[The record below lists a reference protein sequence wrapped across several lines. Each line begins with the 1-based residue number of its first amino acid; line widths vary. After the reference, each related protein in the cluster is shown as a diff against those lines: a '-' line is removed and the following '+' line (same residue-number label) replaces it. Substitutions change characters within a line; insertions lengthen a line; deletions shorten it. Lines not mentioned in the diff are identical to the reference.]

1 LKQASAL
8 VAAALSLTAC
18 GGSSSPAVAAHPLT
32 YRVLVDG
39 HTAANAAALSAFFPR
54 VVRVHAGDTVVFH
67 LMPSGLPHTV
77 AFGTSVDKALGKI
90 ETLTRTDPQ
99 ALDAGPPKEYLA
111 IPQLLPQDS
120 ADADQAA
127 AQPCVAA
134 AGAALPADKACQNQS
149 LDAYDGHQQLAT
161 SGWLAPTQDW
171 SLRFATST
179 KPGTYRFVC
188 QVHGPDMA
196 GAVQVEPAATA
207 VKDPAAVEA
216 EGLAARDALLQ
227 GVQPGFELLKQATAG
242 HALAGSGD
250 PGAPSALITAF
261 GPRDVTV
268 VVGHPV
274 AWTVIGTHSLAFNAP
289 QDARGLRQEGQ
300 AGAVHISP
308 KASLPAGGKGA
319 GPAVPEPPSVI
330 DGGRW
335 SGKGFRSS
343 GLIFGPPPPHTTSF
357 RLTFTKPGRY
367 TLVCLVHP
375 DMTGS
380 VTVKAR

>member
-1 LKQASAL
+1 
-8 VAAALSLTAC
+8 
-18 GGSSSPAVAAHPLT
+18 
-32 YRVLVDG
+32 
-39 HTAANAAALSAFFPR
+39 
-54 VVRVHAGDTVVFH
+54 
-67 LMPSGLPHTV
+67 
-77 AFGTSVDKALGKI
+77 
-90 ETLTRTDPQ
+90 
-99 ALDAGPPKEYLA
+99 
-111 IPQLLPQDS
+111 
-120 ADADQAA
+120 
-127 AQPCVAA
+127 
-134 AGAALPADKACQNQS
+134 
-149 LDAYDGHQQLAT
+149 
-161 SGWLAPTQDW
+161 
-171 SLRFATST
+171 
-179 KPGTYRFVC
+179 
-188 QVHGPDMA
+188 MA

-227 GVQPGFELLKQATAG
+227 GVQPGFELLKAATAD

-261 GPRDVTV
+261 APRDVTV
-268 VVGHPV
+268 VVGHPI

-289 QDARGLRQEGQ
+289 QDALGLRQEGP
-300 AGAVHISP
+300 AGAVHISA

-335 SGKGFRSS
+335 NGSGFRSS